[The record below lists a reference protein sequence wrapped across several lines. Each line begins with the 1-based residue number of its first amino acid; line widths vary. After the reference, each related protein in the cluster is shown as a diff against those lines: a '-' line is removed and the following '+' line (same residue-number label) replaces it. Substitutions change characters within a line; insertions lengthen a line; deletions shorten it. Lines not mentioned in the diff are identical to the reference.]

1 MQSGPQ
7 PEPRRR
13 SDSSSRLDDGLTFRE
28 RLYRYFFYA
37 WLFRDAD
44 AGSSLE
50 RSAALRHNLA
60 QAKWLPLYLLRWSVG
75 GALILLLERLSE
87 RMFGDSLVSAVLAI
101 LLIFVVMFDLI
112 TGVCWAFL
120 QVGRQSR

>member
-1 MQSGPQ
+1 MQL
-7 PEPRRR
+7 R
-13 SDSSSRLDDGLTFRE
+13 SKSDTPSRLDDGLTFRA

-44 AGSSLE
+44 SGSSLE

-60 QAKWLPLYLLRWSVG
+60 QARWLPLYLLRWSIG

-87 RMFGDSLVSAVLAI
+87 HILGDSLVSAALAI

-120 QVGRQSR
+120 QVSRQSR